1 MEQTASAGD
10 ASTAKQ
16 AAAGRNQAALRA
28 MASGDLAGAETA
40 LSEAVNLDATSISA
54 WLNLAVVR
62 RQRKDLEAAFAAIQ
76 KVLTLDPRNFPA
88 LLMSATMLETMA
100 QGVPAALAYGRA
112 LANAPPDQALDPP
125 TLKAVA
131 RGRVVHGAYTRQL
144 GEHIRGQVAESE
156 SRCTAAE
163 RRRLEA
169 FIDTTLRVRRR
180 FRQEPTEYYYP
191 GLPAIEFYE
200 RDEFPWLPEFE
211 SATAAIGQEVVD
223 ILREEEGG
231 FTPYIHYA
239 EHMPLDQ
246 WRGLNNSRRWSAYH
260 FFDHGNPIEDR
271 CRRAPA
277 TIAAASRLPQAVVA
291 RRSPCAMYSALA
303 PRTRI
308 PPHTGVANFR
318 LVVHLPLLV
327 PPGCRFRVG
336 GEVREWRVGHAWVFD
351 DTIEHEAWNDSD
363 EPRYI
368 LICDVWSPRLSPE
381 ERTAIAGIIAAT
393 DAFNGTDP
401 AAHV

>member
-40 LSEAVNLDATSISA
+40 LSEAVSLDATSISA

-88 LLMSATMLETMA
+88 LLMSATMLETIG

-223 ILREEEGG
+223 ILHEEEGG

-271 CRRAPA
+271 CRRRPPRSPRSPA
-277 TIAAASRLPQAVVA
+277 CLRRRSRGGLRAQCIRPSRRARGFPRIPASRT
-291 RRSPCAMYSALA
+291 SGWSC
-303 PRTRI
+303 I
-308 PPHTGVANFR
+308 
-318 LVVHLPLLV
+318 
-327 PPGCRFRVG
+327 CRFSCRRAAGSGWAAKSGNGASVMPG
-336 GEVREWRVGHAWVFD
+336 SSTTPSSTKPG
-351 DTIEHEAWNDSD
+351 T
-363 EPRYI
+363 
-368 LICDVWSPRLSPE
+368 
-381 ERTAIAGIIAAT
+381 TATSRAT
-393 DAFNGTDP
+393 Y
-401 AAHV
+401 